1 MLVATGAS
9 LEGFKVEAGH
19 ASAHAARRLMPAVP
33 ARCRGTRGGTYR
45 LIAKAIYRARR
56 PAPTDGCG
64 SGKRRVASV
73 AVIDMAT
80 AERRDLL
87 ELLDGLSDA
96 HWDAPT
102 LCNGWAVRD
111 VVAHVISYDEV
122 GAAGLAEQ
130 AVQGALRLSKVNS
143 IGVARLRDA
152 SPDVLRQAV
161 ARNLRPSGLTTA
173 FGGRIALLDALIH
186 HQDVRRSLG
195 LSARII
201 PPERLRVALNFALW
215 APPIRG
221 AWRTRGTRVVA
232 NDLNWTFGAG
242 PGACGTGEAVLM
254 VMAGRQGVAE
264 DLVGPGALKLRSRIG

>member
-1 MLVATGAS
+1 M
-9 LEGFKVEAGH
+9 
-19 ASAHAARRLMPAVP
+19 
-33 ARCRGTRGGTYR
+33 
-45 LIAKAIYRARR
+45 R
-56 PAPTDGCG
+56 PANEGM
-64 SGKRRVASV
+64 VEV
-73 AVIDMAT
+73 AVMDMAT

-111 VVAHVISYDEV
+111 LVAHVISYDEV
-122 GAAGLAEQ
+122 GAAGLAKQ
-130 AVQGALRLSKVNS
+130 AVQGSFRLSKINS

-186 HQDVRRSLG
+186 HQDVRRPLG
-195 LSARII
+195 LPPRVV

-221 AWRTRGTRVVA
+221 ARRLRGVRVA
-232 NDLNWTFGAG
+232 ATDLNWKFGAG
-242 PGACGTGEAVLM
+242 PDACGTGEAVLM
-254 VMAGRQGVAE
+254 VMAGRRGVAE
-264 DLVGPGALKLRSRIG
+264 DLAGPGALRLQSRIG